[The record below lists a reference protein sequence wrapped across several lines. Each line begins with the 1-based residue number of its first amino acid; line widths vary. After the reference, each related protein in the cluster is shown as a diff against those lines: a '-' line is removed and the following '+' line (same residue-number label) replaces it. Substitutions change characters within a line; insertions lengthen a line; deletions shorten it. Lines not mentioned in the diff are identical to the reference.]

1 MSYRILRTPDVVP
14 ITQEMES
21 HTPIVIF
28 DFLAAGGFAMLLA
41 TLLPAMLSRNI
52 HRSETWFSMIIAW
65 IVYALSYLLIVGH
78 QFGPEPPPGLCALQ
92 MVFIYASPPLTA
104 ISGLAF
110 IVDTHLTITRALFTN
125 SAGRRYTRIFI
136 LVPWALFAMVAG
148 EALLVVQDFKDI
160 QRNPNHMYCHSTASA
175 QYLTTSII
183 CVIGLGIAL
192 CMTAWTAVILY
203 RNWSLFRKLST
214 QTSER
219 ELRLSSLIRV
229 MLFTMMTTIGFG
241 LGTSGASPNTDGAHS
256 HIWGTLL
263 PILPFLCGIAFGTQK
278 DILRCWMFWKWG
290 SGAVTPVHNSKY
302 QGAEVAV

>member
-1 MSYRILRTPDVVP
+1 MRSANGVHLRIPA
-14 ITQEMES
+14 
-21 HTPIVIF
+21 F
-28 DFLAAGGFAMLLA
+28 D
-41 TLLPAMLSRNI
+41 
-52 HRSETWFSMIIAW
+52 
-65 IVYALSYLLIVGH
+65 GH
-78 QFGPEPPPGLCALQ
+78 QWSRLHC
-92 MVFIYASPPLTA
+92 
-104 ISGLAF
+104 
-110 IVDTHLTITRALFTN
+110 
-125 SAGRRYTRIFI
+125 RYTSYDHQGTLHQWQRRPQVYSDFYTCPLGII
-136 LVPWALFAMVAG
+136 CDGCWRSI
-148 EALLVVQDFKDI
+148 VVQDFKDI
-160 QRNPNHMYCHSTASA
+160 QRDPNHMYCHSAASV

-192 CMTAWTAVILY
+192 CMTAWTAVILC

-241 LGTSGASPNTDGAHS
+241 LGTSGASPNIDGAHS

-290 SGAVTPVHNSKY
+290 SGAVTPVHNSKH